1 MLPRL
6 RSARDESGLRQRAG
20 VGERP
25 PSNLAAVDRTVEVR
39 TPESIAFRYELA
51 GLGSRFLALAVDQA
65 IQFATLGAIFAGI
78 VLAASR
84 LPKHLA
90 PDAAEKLGESF
101 AIAFIITVAFAVL
114 FGYFILSEA
123 VWNGQTPGKR
133 LLGLRVVRDGGYP
146 IDFGASL
153 IRNLIRVG
161 EALVG
166 YYILAAISALIS
178 PENKRLGDLAAG
190 TIVVRDARL
199 AAPRSVAARDEKPA
213 YASTAYLTGEERAL
227 IKRFLERRD
236 TLAPDR
242 RKALAAHLA
251 ALVRGRLPPD
261 LAGLE
266 DEPLLERL

>member
-1 MLPRL
+1 M
-6 RSARDESGLRQRAG
+6 
-20 VGERP
+20 
-25 PSNLAAVDRTVEVR
+25 DRTVEVR
-39 TPESIAFRYELA
+39 TPESIAFQYELA

-101 AIAFIITVAFAVL
+101 AIAFIITIAFAVL

-199 AAPRSVAARDEKPA
+199 AAPHSLGAREEPT
-213 YASTAYLTGEERAL
+213 YASMVHLAGEERAL

-242 RKALAAHLA
+242 RKALAAQLA
-251 ALVRGRLPPD
+251 ARVRRLVPAD
-261 LAGLE
+261 LAALE

>member
-1 MLPRL
+1 
-6 RSARDESGLRQRAG
+6 
-20 VGERP
+20 
-25 PSNLAAVDRTVEVR
+25 VDRTVEVR
-39 TPESIAFRYELA
+39 TPESIAFQYELA

-101 AIAFIITVAFAVL
+101 AIAFIITIAFAVL

-199 AAPRSVAARDEKPA
+199 AAPHSLGAREEPT
-213 YASTAYLTGEERAL
+213 YASMVHLAGEERAL

-242 RKALAAHLA
+242 RKALAAQLA
-251 ALVRGRLPPD
+251 ARVRRLLPAD
-261 LAGLE
+261 LAALE

>member
-1 MLPRL
+1 
-6 RSARDESGLRQRAG
+6 
-20 VGERP
+20 
-25 PSNLAAVDRTVEVR
+25 VDRTVEVR
-39 TPESIAFRYELA
+39 TPESIAFQYELA

-101 AIAFIITVAFAVL
+101 AIAFIITIAFAVL

-199 AAPRSVAARDEKPA
+199 AAPHSLGAREEPT
-213 YASTAYLTGEERAL
+213 YASMVHLAGEERAL

-242 RKALAAHLA
+242 RKALAAQLA
-251 ALVRGRLPPD
+251 ARVRRLVPAD
-261 LAGLE
+261 LAALE